1 MYLGIVKP
9 LFDLVFSFIL
19 FILFLPL
26 FLAVS
31 IFLAASLK
39 GNPLFFQK
47 RNGKDGRAFWVI
59 KFRTMTN
66 ERDAKENLLPN
77 AERITPVGRV
87 IRRLSVDEFPQ
98 LLNVLKGEMSFIGP
112 RPLPTRYFPYFDKKE
127 RSRFKVLPGISGL
140 AQVSGRNH
148 LMWDKRLA
156 KDIEYVDKISF
167 IMDMKII
174 FLTLK
179 KVVRRDDIAVDP
191 TQVMVDFDVYK
202 KSKCRDETN

>member
-31 IFLAASLK
+31 IILAASLK

-179 KVVRRDDIAVDP
+179 KVVSRDDIAVDP